1 MKIWFKKW
9 KHLLGI
15 LSIPL
20 QGLIYM
26 GIASNIGPDIISD
39 YFWVDTQIPFV
50 KWFIFPYISWMPVLY
65 LSFLYL
71 GIKHRSLYWRTLLIY
86 NISVMACNVIFWF
99 FPTHVPR
106 PDVDGTDL
114 ASMLVNFIYQS
125 DAPFNCFPSI
135 HCLTSY
141 LLFITLKR
149 DLVTK
154 LSVRVFMYTLLWL
167 IIISTVFT
175 KQHALI
181 DVFGGIFFAEVTY
194 QLVYYIPS
202 LYRRREKQVTTS
214 L

>member
-1 MKIWFKKW
+1 MKMWIEKW

-20 QGLIYM
+20 QGFIYM
-26 GIASNIGPDIISD
+26 GIASNIGPDIILD
-39 YFWVDTQIPFV
+39 YFWIDTLIPFV

-71 GIKHRSLYWRTLLIY
+71 AVKHRRIYWRTLLIY
-86 NISVMACNVIFWF
+86 NISVMACNVVFWF
-99 FPTHVPR
+99 FATLVPR
-106 PDVDGTDL
+106 PDVDGADL
-114 ASMLVNFIYQS
+114 ASRLVNFIYES
-125 DAPFNCFPSI
+125 DAPFNCFPSV

-149 DLVTK
+149 ELIVK
-154 LSVRVFMYTLLWL
+154 LSVRVFMYILLWL

-181 DVFGGIFFAEVTY
+181 DVFGGILFAEVTY
-194 QLVYYIPS
+194 QVVHYIS
-202 LYRRREKQVTTS
+202 SRNQRRDKQATTS
-214 L
+214 M

>member
-1 MKIWFKKW
+1 MKMWFNKW

-15 LSIPL
+15 LSIPF

-26 GIASNIGPDIISD
+26 GIASNVGPDIIFNYS
-39 YFWVDTQIPFV
+39 WIDTQIPFV

-65 LSFLYL
+65 LSFIYL
-71 GIKHRSLYWRTLLIY
+71 AFKNRSLYWRTLLIY
-86 NISVMACNVIFWF
+86 NVSVMTCNVVFWF
-99 FPTHVPR
+99 FPTYVPR
-106 PDVDGTDL
+106 PDVVSTDL
-114 ASMLVNFIYQS
+114 ASTLVNFIYQS
-125 DAPFNCFPSI
+125 DAPLNCFPSV

-149 DLVTK
+149 DLVVRR
-154 LSVRVFMYTLLWL
+154 SVRFFMYTLLWL

-181 DVFGGIFFAEVTY
+181 DVFGGILFAEVTY
-194 QLVYYIPS
+194 RIVQLTSS
-202 LYRRREKQVTTS
+202 LSQQREKQVTTS

>member
-1 MKIWFKKW
+1 MIIWINKW

-15 LSIPL
+15 LSIPI

-26 GIASNIGPDIISD
+26 GIASNIGPNIIFN
-39 YFWVDTQIPFV
+39 YYWIDTQIPFV

-71 GIKHRSLYWRTLLIY
+71 AIKHRSLYWRTLLIY
-86 NISVMACNVIFWF
+86 NISVMACNVIFWL
-99 FPTHVPR
+99 FPTYVPR
-106 PDVDGTDL
+106 PDVVGTDL

-125 DAPFNCFPSI
+125 DAPLNCFPSI

-149 DLVTK
+149 GLVTK
-154 LSVRVFMYTLLWL
+154 RSVKVFMYTLLWL

-181 DVFGGIFFAEVTY
+181 DVFGGILFAELTY
-194 QLVYYIPS
+194 QLVHYIS
-202 LYRRREKQVTTS
+202 SINHRRENQVTTS